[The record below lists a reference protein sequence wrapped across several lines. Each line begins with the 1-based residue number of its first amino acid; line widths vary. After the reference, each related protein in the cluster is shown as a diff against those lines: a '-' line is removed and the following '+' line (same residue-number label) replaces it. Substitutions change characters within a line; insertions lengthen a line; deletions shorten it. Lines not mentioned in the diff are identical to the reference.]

1 MTVVAE
7 ELLKGDG
14 IIIFVKNK
22 RVDRGESLELRMNRV
37 QQFILDI
44 FDMQIVEEITLH
56 INSCFREE
64 TMIQLKASDFITKI
78 LEIYKQ
84 EKNWTPTI
92 KLIISRG

>member
-1 MTVVAE
+1 
-7 ELLKGDG
+7 
-14 IIIFVKNK
+14 
-22 RVDRGESLELRMNRV
+22 
-37 QQFILDI
+37 
-44 FDMQIVEEITLH
+44 MQIVEEITLH